1 VGGVTI
7 GTAALII
14 VLSVMNGFETEVRA
28 RILGADAHLRLETFD
43 KDGLPAWQEAQEIV
57 REVPDVTGV
66 SPFIFEK
73 GMVRAGQRAEA
84 AAFRGMDENSL
95 AEVSD
100 LPQHIRTGELQLKRD
115 GLPGIVLGRF
125 LAERLDVIPGDT
137 VVVFSPAGVT
147 GPLSTPKVK
156 QFLLT
161 GTFQTGLFEFDDV
174 LAYLDLETAQKIFL
188 RKDKVDGLEIKI
200 RDLFAAD
207 AVREDIESRFS
218 ADFYVR
224 TWYELRSTLFSW
236 MKIEKW
242 MWTTIL
248 SIIIIVAAFNIL
260 STLIMVS
267 MEKRRDIG
275 ILKAMGARDRDIAAV
290 FSLQGLII
298 GVSGAVAG
306 TILGFLVC
314 FGQLHYKWI
323 ALPSD
328 IYFLDALPVKMMP
341 MDFALVI
348 VIAILLAYLGS
359 LYPARKASQLS
370 PVEAIRE
377 G

>member
-1 VGGVTI
+1 MTI

-28 RILGADAHLRLETFD
+28 RILGADAHLRLESF
-43 KDGLPAWQEAQEIV
+43 KPDGLLAWQEARDIV
-57 REVPDVTGV
+57 KTVPEVVGV

-73 GMVRAGQRAEA
+73 GMVRVGKRSEA
-84 AAFRGMDENSL
+84 AAFRGMDE
-95 AEVSD
+95 ATIGQVSD
-100 LPQHIRTGELQLKRD
+100 LPQHMRLGELELTRD

-125 LAERLDVIPGDT
+125 LAERLDVVPGDT

-147 GPLSTPKVK
+147 GPLSTPQVK
-156 QFLLT
+156 QFVLT

-174 LAYLDLETAQKIFL
+174 LAYMDIGTAQKVFL
-188 RKDKVDGLEIKI
+188 RKDNVDGLEIKI
-200 RDLFAAD
+200 ADMFKADQVRD
-207 AVREDIESRFS
+207 EIEAKFGP
-218 ADFYVR
+218 DLYVR

-242 MWTTIL
+242 MWTTVL

-275 ILKAMGARDRDIAAV
+275 ILKAMGARDKDIAAV
-290 FSLQGLII
+290 FSLQGLIV
-298 GVSGAVAG
+298 GVSGA
-306 TILGFLVC
+306 ILGTLIGFAVC
-314 FGQLHYKWI
+314 FGQQHYKWI

-341 MDFALVI
+341 FDFLIVI
-348 VIAILLAYLGS
+348 VIAIALAYLGS